1 MSGNQQAMTTASLDP
16 LSERLSD
23 PLPFRVADPIP
34 RTEAEQT
41 GRHGSGVHGDR
52 IFFVATKIFALSIIV
67 LTAILVFELFRG
79 SWESIER
86 FGLGFLVGTT
96 WDPVAEI
103 FGTLPTIVGTLAK
116 SFLALLIAI
125 PISIGSAIYL
135 ALYAPRW
142 LRNPLSYLVEAL
154 AAIPSVVFGLWGLF
168 ILVPVVRQLQIW
180 LKANYGWFPP
190 FQGPAVYGVGVLAAG
205 IILAIMI
212 TPIITA
218 VSRDLLRAVPRS
230 QMEAMLALGATQW
243 EAIWK
248 AVLPY
253 ARVGLIGAVVLGL
266 GRAIGETMAVTLV
279 GGNAF
284 KMITSLFDPV
294 HSMASQIASE
304 FTEATYSLYVSSLI
318 YVGLVLFGITIVL
331 GLLSQL
337 LIWRLSR
344 GRVGILE

>member
-1 MSGNQQAMTTASLDP
+1 MYGDQTAAEAAPLDP
-16 LSERLSD
+16 LARRLSD
-23 PLPFRVADPIP
+23 PLPFRVVDPLP
-34 RTEAEQT
+34 RRESERT
-41 GRHGSGVHGDR
+41 GRRGGKILGDQ
-52 IFFVATKIFALSIIV
+52 IFYSLTMLFALSIIV
-67 LTAILVFELFRG
+67 LTGILVFELFRG
-79 SWESIER
+79 SWESIQR

-103 FGTLPTIVGTLAK
+103 FGTLPTIVGTLVKA
-116 SFLALLIAI
+116 FLALLIAV
-125 PISIGSAIYL
+125 PVSLGSAIYL

-142 LRNPLSYLVEAL
+142 LRNPLSYLVEML

-168 ILVPVVRQLQIW
+168 VLVPVVRLMQIW
-180 LKANYGWFPP
+180 LKANFGWFPL
-190 FQGPAVYGVGVLAAG
+190 FQGPAVYGVGILAAG
-205 IILAIMI
+205 IMLAIMI

-218 VSRDLLRAVPRS
+218 ISRDLIRAVPRS

-243 EAIWK
+243 EAVSK

-253 ARVGLIGAVVLGL
+253 ARVGLVGAVVLGL
-266 GRAIGETMAVTLV
+266 GRAVGETMAVTLV

-284 KMITSLFDPV
+284 KMPTSLFDPV